1 MFWRV
6 NDFTIAPQNQIIT
19 LAIDSDIMEII
30 SVQKGNCQ
38 VKFWIHQMQIKRG
51 PAFKTETKV
60 EKKMHPKIQCQ
71 IFERFKRH
79 LPR

>member
-6 NDFTIAPQNQIIT
+6 NDFKIAPQNQIIT

-38 VKFWIHQMQIKRG
+38 VKF
-51 PAFKTETKV
+51 
-60 EKKMHPKIQCQ
+60 
-71 IFERFKRH
+71 
-79 LPR
+79 